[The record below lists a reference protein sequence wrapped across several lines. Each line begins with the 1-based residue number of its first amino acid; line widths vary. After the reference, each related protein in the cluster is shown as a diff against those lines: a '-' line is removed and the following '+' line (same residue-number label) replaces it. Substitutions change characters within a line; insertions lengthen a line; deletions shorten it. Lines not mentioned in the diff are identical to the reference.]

1 MSGVSALI
9 VSLMQARNQRN
20 DSKLKIQAI
29 EIWDIYIYVYIYVCV
44 YIYIYI

>member
-9 VSLMQARNQRN
+9 VSLTQARNQRN

-29 EIWDIYIYVYIYVCV
+29 EIEIYT
-44 YIYIYI
+44 YIYI